1 MPKNPETSGRVLDE
15 GTWNQFVP
23 GDPATPA
30 DDSSGRKNNVSGH
43 SVGPKHEGPKTIP
56 VPEATPTPHSSHGK
70 TNPAAPDSADSDEV
84 TPKPGS
90 ERSDE
95 WDVLPAPKIEKGEL
109 IFGKY
114 LLEAKL
120 GEGGMGQVWRVENV
134 MLQRESALKL
144 IRPEIAQNDKGW
156 KRFEREARLMAKI
169 THHNAVGVY
178 DFRRSQSMGY
188 IEMELVPG
196 INLHD
201 FLKQRRG
208 EPLPLDWVARF
219 LDQLCSVLQEAHG
232 HVDKKSGKAKPIVHR
247 DLKPSNLMLVEG
259 KAADENL
266 KVLDFGI
273 AKIAE
278 DDGNPE
284 LTGQGDFLGTPD
296 YMSPEQIRGGI
307 TREGRGGIDGRSDL
321 YSVGVL
327 LYQLITGSLPF
338 QGMNRMSVLAAH
350 LHGTIPA
357 MKETNPAVRVPPQVE
372 RLVLKCLE
380 KDPDKRPQTARELAQ
395 QFRAAMLSEEHIV
408 PARPHWRK
416 AAAVVL
422 AVALLFA
429 AVPVVQA
436 IRKTIENRGHT
447 GGERAPKV
455 VDRTPPGSEPP
466 KGNETSRRSPTEALP
481 SPFQGYL
488 VADNVKLPKDSPP
501 GTTGLRRTSDDVEF
515 YPLKTGAYLPVGYGP
530 DPNDTDDLVEVI
542 WPRVIVRTS
551 DSNVRF
557 IRIPSKTY
565 RRGDPHNKPGT
576 EPQQWVRVS
585 GFYIQET
592 EVTNGEIEA
601 YLESNFEAQD
611 DLRNWRDYF
620 KSLRATVK
628 PVERAKRFPAACIS
642 YLAAERFARA
652 VGGRLPSEAEWEF
665 VAKSGNDDNIFPWG
679 KQLPNKNEPLKA
691 NILSP
696 AHPSK
701 GRPTEVQ
708 TFPGDKQD
716 DGVFDMAGN
725 VREFCLDV
733 FKPYPVP
740 PENSPRLPLI
750 DPRIVAEPQADR
762 TTRYVVRG
770 GGCYSSLQKATAFHR
785 EGVRADESAADIGFR
800 LVIECPPVPSSSY

>member
-1 MPKNPETSGRVLDE
+1 MPKNPEAPGRVLDE

-30 DDSSGRKNNVSGH
+30 DDSSGHKSNVSGH
-43 SVGPKHEGPKTIP
+43 SVGPNHEGPMTIP
-56 VPEATPTPHSSHGK
+56 VPEATPTPHPSHGK

-95 WDVLPAPKIEKGEL
+95 WDVLPAPKIERGEI

-134 MLQRESALKL
+134 TLQRESALKL

-201 FLKQRRG
+201 FLKQRHG
-208 EPLPLDWVARF
+208 EPLPLVWIAQF

-307 TREGRGGIDGRSDL
+307 TKEGRGGIDGRSDL

-338 QGMNRMSVLAAH
+338 QGMNRMGVLAAH

-357 MKETNPAVRVPPQVE
+357 MKETNPAVQVPPQVE
-372 RLVLKCLE
+372 RLVMKCLE

-395 QFRAAMLSEEHIV
+395 QFRAAILSEELTA
-408 PARPHWRK
+408 PARPQWRK
-416 AAAVVL
+416 AAAAVL

-429 AVPVVQA
+429 AVPVVPA
-436 IRKTIENRGHT
+436 IRKAMKSSDPAQFDPTTKDVN
-447 GGERAPKV
+447 
-455 VDRTPPGSEPP
+455 RTPPGSEPT
-466 KGNETSRRSPTEALP
+466 KGNHTSRGSLAEALP
-481 SPFQGYL
+481 SPFQGYV
-488 VADNVKLPKDSPP
+488 VADNVKLPKDAPP
-501 GTTGLRRTSDDVEF
+501 GATGLRRTSDNAEF
-515 YPLKTGAYLPVGYGP
+515 YPLKTGAYLPVGYEP
-530 DPNDTDDLVEVI
+530 DPNDTDDLVEII

-551 DSNVRF
+551 DKNVRF
-557 IRIPSKTY
+557 IRMPSKTY
-565 RRGDPHNKPGT
+565 RRGDPHAKNGP
-576 EPQQWVRVS
+576 EPQQWVQVS

-601 YLESNFEAQD
+601 YLDAQPEAQED
-611 DLRNWRDYF
+611 MRSWREKF
-620 KSLRATVK
+620 RLVRAKAK
-628 PVERAKRFPAACIS
+628 PVERAKRFPAVCIS
-642 YLAAERFARA
+642 YLTAQRFAQA
-652 VGGRLPSEAEWEF
+652 VGGRLPSEAEWER
-665 VAKSGNDDNIFPWG
+665 VAKSGNDENIFPWG
-679 KQLPNKNEPLKA
+679 KQPPKKNEPLKA
-691 NILSP
+691 NILDGFHLST
-696 AHPSK
+696 
-701 GRPTEVQ
+701 GLPTEVR
-708 TFPGDKQD
+708 TFPDDRQD

-725 VREFCLDV
+725 VRELCLDV
-733 FKPYPVP
+733 FEPYPVVGS
-740 PENSPRLPLI
+740 ENSPMHPLI
-750 DPRIVAEPQADR
+750 DPRIAAGPQSDR

-770 GGCYSSLQKATAFHR
+770 GGCLTGLEKAKAFHR
-785 EGVRADESAADIGFR
+785 EGVKADDPAAEIGFR
-800 LVIECPPVPSSSY
+800 VVIECPRVP